1 MALFLLAASSLTAD
15 EPDQPFQKGKGARPP
30 SGVYRDRVEPH
41 WFAQDTRFWYRNDLK
56 GGTKEFVLV
65 DAVKG
70 TRALAF
76 DHAKLAAALSKEV
89 DKQYQADRLPFSAIE
104 FTDDARVVHFDA
116 AGKHWECQLETYAC
130 TETAPAKK
138 KKDEPP
144 KVPQTDDEAW
154 PESPWVDDSRAEP
167 IAFQQPRRDLD
178 RARSPTGNGP
188 RSSRS
193 STSSCATSTAMRR
206 H

>member
-1 MALFLLAASSLTAD
+1 MTKPGWARSRSFGAATALFLLAASSLTAD
-15 EPDQPFQKGKGARPP
+15 EPGQPFQKGKGARPP

-89 DKQYQADRLPFSAIE
+89 EKQYQADRLPFSAIE
-104 FTDDARVVHFDA
+104 FSDDARVVRFDA
-116 AGKHWECQLETYAC
+116 AGEALEMSTG
-130 TETAPAKK
+130 
-138 KKDEPP
+138 
-144 KVPQTDDEAW
+144 
-154 PESPWVDDSRAEP
+154 
-167 IAFQQPRRDLD
+167 DLCLHRD
-178 RARSPTGNGP
+178 RAGQEKEGRATQGP
-188 RSSRS
+188 SD
-193 STSSCATSTAMRR
+193 ARR
-206 H
+206 GAAGIALGR